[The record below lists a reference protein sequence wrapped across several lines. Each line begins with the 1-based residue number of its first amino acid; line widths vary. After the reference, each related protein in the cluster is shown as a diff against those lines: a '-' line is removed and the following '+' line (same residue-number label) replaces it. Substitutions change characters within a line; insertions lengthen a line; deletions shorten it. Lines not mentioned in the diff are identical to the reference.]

1 MSSAYS
7 HLPNSDLDYLD
18 DSADLSMNLVGP
30 ARGGPT
36 LQSTHAPLL
45 SVIAPATLQEGYEF
59 ETMIG
64 NARYK
69 VTVPLGGV
77 EEGQK
82 FEVPLP
88 PQVVASSSNLIAIPV
103 GHWRDSLLGCFSH
116 GPCHPHL
123 WTGCCCGLC
132 EYIAWMGWYIV
143 FICGLK

>member
-7 HLPNSDLDYLD
+7 HVPTSDLDLD
-18 DSADLSMNLVGP
+18 LESDMSMNLVGP

-36 LQSTHAPLL
+36 LQSTHVPLL
-45 SVIAPATLQEGYEF
+45 SVIAPATLPEGYEF
-59 ETMIG
+59 ETIIG
-64 NARYK
+64 NSRYK
-69 VTVPLGGV
+69 VAVPPGGV

-88 PQVVASSSNLIAIPV
+88 PAVVSSVSASISIPV

-123 WTGCCCGLC
+123 WTGFCCGLG
-132 EYIAWMGWYIV
+132 ESNDRRESSFV
-143 FICGLK
+143 